1 MGETVYEA
9 VDGRSGNDGREFAVV
24 KDAAGREVRLFVLGC
39 WIELGAVVV
48 TGSGGGGWGW
58 FWREERRREE
68 REEQKA
74 REEAEEESELR
85 VSGGRRGGRLSI
97 SACAGR
103 REGGRRSGRAW
114 EGKKE
119 FRTRRGEPQRR
130 APRLSGPALAAGGHR
145 AWPVWRG
152 PGQAGAAAGACDPGI
167 RLIHG

>member
-1 MGETVYEA
+1 MGEAVYEA

-48 TGSGGGGWGW
+48 TGSGGGGWWW

-114 EGKKE
+114 EGKRNSGRDGGNRSAGHLASQAQHLQLE
-119 FRTRRGEPQRR
+119 AIGPGLFGGGRGRR
-130 APRLSGPALAAGGHR
+130 ALRLA
-145 AWPVWRG
+145 PVTLG
-152 PGQAGAAAGACDPGI
+152 
-167 RLIHG
+167 